1 MKYKWCL
8 GIKQYN
14 YKNKVILANAVN
26 GKWVRVAK
34 ELSDNIEK
42 MICKSI
48 SVDEIDFE
56 NHEDKEF
63 FGKLLITLSDLEI
76 IQDAEKDE
84 VLQNKIAS
92 VELTERCNLKC
103 IHCCMNAQNNMS
115 SIVDMSYEKMIQ
127 VLDKIIIW
135 NPKSIMLSG
144 GEPMLRT
151 DFFALVEHIREKY
164 RGHIIL
170 STNGLLINEKNVEY
184 LIKLVDQI
192 DISLDGYNEE
202 TCSIIRGQGV
212 FDKVIK
218 NVKLLQKH
226 GFTNISLSMAT
237 ADKNANWEQEFSKL
251 NKKLGTRPMFRMFSE
266 VGRGKESKDIFTDRS
281 ENEVYIPAE
290 YLNEN
295 REEPDSICCCSAG
308 KREIFV
314 NHNGD
319 VFPCPSYVNKEYYL
333 GNLLSPDSVE
343 KITREY
349 DNIQMVLEGLKRNGI
364 KDERCKKCAVR
375 AFCWTCPGSVE
386 SITNIRALESQ
397 CKALYPV
404 LMRRVWGE

>member
-115 SIVDMSYEKMIQ
+115 SIVDM
-127 VLDKIIIW
+127 
-135 NPKSIMLSG
+135 
-144 GEPMLRT
+144 
-151 DFFALVEHIREKY
+151 
-164 RGHIIL
+164 
-170 STNGLLINEKNVEY
+170 
-184 LIKLVDQI
+184 
-192 DISLDGYNEE
+192 
-202 TCSIIRGQGV
+202 
-212 FDKVIK
+212 
-218 NVKLLQKH
+218 
-226 GFTNISLSMAT
+226 
-237 ADKNANWEQEFSKL
+237 
-251 NKKLGTRPMFRMFSE
+251 
-266 VGRGKESKDIFTDRS
+266 
-281 ENEVYIPAE
+281 
-290 YLNEN
+290 
-295 REEPDSICCCSAG
+295 
-308 KREIFV
+308 
-314 NHNGD
+314 
-319 VFPCPSYVNKEYYL
+319 
-333 GNLLSPDSVE
+333 
-343 KITREY
+343 
-349 DNIQMVLEGLKRNGI
+349 
-364 KDERCKKCAVR
+364 
-375 AFCWTCPGSVE
+375 
-386 SITNIRALESQ
+386 
-397 CKALYPV
+397 
-404 LMRRVWGE
+404 